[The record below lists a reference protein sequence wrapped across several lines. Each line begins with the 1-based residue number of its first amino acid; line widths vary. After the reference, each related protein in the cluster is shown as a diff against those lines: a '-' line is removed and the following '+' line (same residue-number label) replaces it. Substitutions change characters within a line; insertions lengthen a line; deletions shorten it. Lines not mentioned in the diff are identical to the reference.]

1 MSRAPSAQH
10 IASHGADTL
19 TPGSPHAFS
28 PASPSGSSADV
39 IAAAAAKDERHL
51 TPRERMK
58 LRKLRASEQR
68 AAQLKQVQ
76 CTGVEKGLCVRG
88 WGPL

>member
-1 MSRAPSAQH
+1 MIKGLLNFESFDLEF
-10 IASHGADTL
+10 ILEHGPRL
-19 TPGSPHAFS
+19 L
-28 PASPSGSSADV
+28 SSQGLEYIED
-39 IAAAAAKDERHL
+39 DELQHL